1 MIELYDKNNPE
12 HNDRGTYEVVEWEE
26 DIDGRH
32 PNSVVCGDIMSD
44 AQRR

>member
-1 MIELYDKNNPE
+1 MIELYDKNNSE
-12 HNDRGTYEVVEWEE
+12 HNDSGTYEVVEWEE

-32 PNSVVCGDIMSD
+32 PNGVVCGDITSD